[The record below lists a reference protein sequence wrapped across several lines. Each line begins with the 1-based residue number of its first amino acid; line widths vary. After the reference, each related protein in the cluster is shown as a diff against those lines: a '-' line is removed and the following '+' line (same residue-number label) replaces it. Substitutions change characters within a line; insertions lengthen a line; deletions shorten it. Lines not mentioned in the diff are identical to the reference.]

1 LETGLTQFSVASHRL
16 QRLSLQSMIR
26 IGNGS
31 WIAR

>member
-1 LETGLTQFSVASHRL
+1 MATVAERLGWTSDAL

-31 WIAR
+31 WC